1 MTKIKI
7 INSKQYKAFI
17 KDLIGDDTVELSFDN
32 EEAPTSYPCI
42 AIHHYSDDVDFGSV
56 YHIEFVYF
64 QDFHPCLK
72 TINLNYN

>member
-1 MTKIKI
+1 MTKIKLNNYMDFENLKI
-7 INSKQYKAFI
+7 ELTEDEGN
-17 KDLIGDDTVELSFDN
+17 ELSFQ
-32 EEAPTSYPCI
+32 EEETPTSYPCI

-72 TINLNYN
+72 TINLN